1 MAIVMD
7 NKNSKIPNVMPDA
20 MIIPITDTEL
30 IVAKLKYTGRVN
42 KHSLVNHNYENKN
55 KEV

>member
-1 MAIVMD
+1 MKD
-7 NKNSKIPNVMPDA
+7 RNSKIPNVMPDA

-30 IVAKLKYTGRVN
+30 IIAKLKYTGRMN
-42 KHSLVNHNYENKN
+42 KHSLLNQNFEKKG

>member
-1 MAIVMD
+1 MD
-7 NKNSKIPNVMPDA
+7 NRNSKIPNVMPDA

-30 IVAKLKYTGRVN
+30 IVAKLKYTGRIN
-42 KHSLVNHNYENKN
+42 KHSLVNQHFENKH